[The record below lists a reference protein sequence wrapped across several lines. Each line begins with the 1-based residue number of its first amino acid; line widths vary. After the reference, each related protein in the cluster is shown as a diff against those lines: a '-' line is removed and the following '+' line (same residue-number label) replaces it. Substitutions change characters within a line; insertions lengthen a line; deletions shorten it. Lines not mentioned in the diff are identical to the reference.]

1 MPPPEYAAVATT
13 SAPGESSTVTAANGI
28 YAPVAALPPTA
39 PQATTA
45 LTKRPQQKRSEPS
58 HSEERVSHSEG
69 GVHSNSPATSS
80 STHTTTSPMF

>member
-13 SAPGESSTVTAANGI
+13 SVAGETSTVTIGNGI
-28 YAPVAALPPTA
+28 YAPVASLPPTA
-39 PQATTA
+39 PQATS

-58 HSEERVSHSEG
+58 HSEERVSHSKG